1 MPLRLLLLN
10 VNERVVRDAKGRAFA
25 RSVSGCSFI
34 FVYLQPETT
43 AAVAAYFIMCTA
55 AAVRASIAHAGFLR
69 FAEQWTFILRI
80 HGCYPE
86 GFAFLFGYVKDL
98 VIYQAKPSL
107 FTPDVRGED
116 TRINQYNY
124 SL

>member
-1 MPLRLLLLN
+1 MPLRLLCWN
-10 VNERVVRDAKGRAFA
+10 VNECLGRNAKGRAFA
-25 RSVSGCSFI
+25 RSVSGCSCFL
-34 FVYLQPETT
+34 FNLHPETT
-43 AAVAAYFIMCTA
+43 AAVSLNLIMCTA

-98 VIYQAKPSL
+98 IKFQA
-107 FTPDVRGED
+107 
-116 TRINQYNY
+116 
-124 SL
+124 